1 MICQMRYMIHNLGYM
16 TWEKIERKKMF
27 LPLSPDDP
35 ESIEMEMN
43 DTKWVKIVLVFI
55 PVDTLYKLS
64 QYRWNEK
71 ANGRGSKFCSAQR
84 KVEKYRNV

>member
-1 MICQMRYMIHNLGYM
+1 M

-27 LPLSPDDP
+27 LPVSPDDP

-64 QYRWNEK
+64 QDRWNE
-71 ANGRGSKFCSAQR
+71 NPNFRGSKFCSAQKR
-84 KVEKYRNV
+84 MENKLGLNCAKLSTA